1 MSNRILIID
10 DDPDVV
16 EMLKAFVVR
25 LSEDILT
32 VTTTRNIE
40 RQFLEFEPDLVLLDL
55 HMPNVDGLEVLRRLA
70 GIRSRLGFVPI
81 IVMTRDMTRAARY
94 SSLAL
99 GADDFLVKPLDRSE
113 VILRVRNLLRT
124 RHLTVELAEAK
135 EAAERRGG
143 SDQPREAN

>member
-81 IVMTRDMTRAARY
+81 IVMTGDMTRAARY